1 MNLITRFR
9 LQVGAIVLL
18 VLLNFSAVM
27 AQSDPTG
34 ERRVTGTYAIKNA
47 TITTS
52 PGKTVENATILI
64 KDGLILAVGANV
76 TIPKEAQVIEADSLY
91 IYPGFIDGASNAG
104 VSKPTDPDRPSNFN
118 PSNPPDELAGI
129 TPWRSVL
136 DYYDGNN
143 SQVSEWRKVGFTIAQ
158 ILPEGGMLPGK
169 AAIVTLG
176 DASSTNVLAQQTA
189 MSAKFR
195 GMGRGM
201 YPGTQLGVI
210 AKFRDL
216 YKNATYSSEHG
227 RLFASNAGLQRPE
240 INKTYEAFYPVLD
253 KNIPIIF
260 EVSNDLEI
268 RRALS
273 LQKENGFNIVLTGVN
288 EADAVIDEI
297 KAANA
302 KVLLSIK
309 LPDDKVTKSKVE
321 DKSEEVQARTK
332 RVIEA
337 YELALKQAAIL
348 EEAGIPFAFGSMGGR
363 SADLHKNI
371 KIMIEN
377 GLSETAALSAL
388 TTNPANI
395 LGIQKFAGSLEKGK
409 LANMVIMSD
418 PIFSEDAQIKHVVAD
433 GYIFTY
439 DISKKKK
446 GGDEEATVAI
456 EGSWEYVSDTPAG
469 SSGGIMDIK
478 KDGDLYTGTISYDD
492 PAGAGKASSEMKDIN
507 ISGNYLT
514 FSFDVSAG
522 GMSIDVSVSGDILGD
537 EFSGNMSLADFG
549 TFPLNATKKPK
560 RN

>member
-9 LQVGAIVLL
+9 LQVGTIVLL
-18 VLLNFSAVM
+18 VLLNFSASI

-52 PGKTVENATILI
+52 PGNTVENATILI
-64 KDGLILAVGANV
+64 KDGLIQAVGTKVN
-76 TIPKEAQVIEADSLY
+76 IPKEAQIIEADSLF
-91 IYPGFIDGASNAG
+91 IYPGFIDGASSAG
-104 VSKPTDPDRPSNFN
+104 VSKPAEIDKPSNFN

-136 DYYDGNN
+136 DYYDGKN
-143 SQVSEWRKVGFTIAQ
+143 SQVGEWRKVGFTVAQ
-158 ILPEGGMLPGK
+158 IIPEGGMLAGK
-169 AAIVTLG
+169 AAIVVFG

-189 MSAKFR
+189 LSAKFR

-201 YPGTQLGVI
+201 YPGTQLGVM

-216 YKNATYSSEHG
+216 YKNAELSSEHG
-227 RLFASNAGLQRPE
+227 RLFASKVGLQRPE
-240 INKTYEAFYPVLD
+240 INKTLEAFYPVLD

-273 LQKENGFNIVLTGVN
+273 LQKENGFNIVLAGVN
-288 EADAVIDEI
+288 EADAVVEAI

-302 KVLLSIK
+302 KVLLSLK

-332 RVIEA
+332 RVMEA
-337 YELALKQAAIL
+337 YKLALRQAAIL

-377 GLSETAALSAL
+377 GLSESGALAAL
-388 TTNPANI
+388 TTNPARI
-395 LGIQKFAGSLEKGK
+395 LGIEKFAGSLEKGK
-409 LANMVIMSD
+409 LANMVIMTD
-418 PIFSEDAQIKHVVAD
+418 AIFSEDAQIKHVVAD
-433 GYIFTY
+433 GFIFDY
-439 DISKKKK
+439 DISKKKN
-446 GGDEEATVAI
+446 GGNEEATVEI
-456 EGSWEYVSDTPAG
+456 EGTWEYVSDTPAG
-469 SSGGIMDIK
+469 SSSGTMEIK
-478 KDGDLYTGTISYDD
+478 KEGDGYVGNISYDD
-492 PAGAGKASSEMKDIN
+492 PGGGGKASSKMKDIN
-507 ISGNYLT
+507 VSGNYLT
-514 FSFDVSAG
+514 FSFNVSAG
-522 GMSIDVSVSGDILGD
+522 GMALDVSVSGDILD
-537 EFSGNMSLADFG
+537 NEFSGNMELADFG
-549 TFPLNATKKPK
+549 SFPLNATKTPK
-560 RN
+560 R